1 MFGRSVLLH
10 AVLLA
15 AVACCAEASASDRA
29 AAVATIAVVDE
40 RGDELSGTFDARSD
54 DQALWLRREAGGIM
68 LAHSIS
74 WDRIASVTLD
84 GKSISTSELL
94 ARRIQLAST
103 AQPAVA
109 ESVAA
114 ANSWQAAPIVNEVS
128 YAMVANRPPRVRSL
142 ELLSAAMVNIDRD
155 VEPDAVAI
163 SLAPIGAHGI
173 PMAVR
178 GNLRATLVG
187 QRRPLNSGAIEF
199 GELERW
205 SQLVRAEDFVDGV
218 ATYDLPLRITRPEW
232 EFDLTPDALLTVE
245 LTAIGHGSFA
255 GSAPLV
261 IRRFNP
267 LRDQMQLFGG
277 SRFAPAE
284 MHGPPPLGRFGPE
297 QGRWQFWAR

>member
-1 MFGRSVLLH
+1 MFGRSVLLR
-10 AVLLA
+10 ALLLA
-15 AVACCAEASASDRA
+15 MVACCAEASANDRA
-29 AAVATIAVVDE
+29 ALAAVTVVDE
-40 RGDELSGTFDARSD
+40 RGDEMSGILDARSD
-54 DQALWLRREAGGIM
+54 EQALWLRREAGGIVF
-68 LAHSIS
+68 AHSIS
-74 WDRIASVTLD
+74 WDRIASITLD
-84 GKSISTSELL
+84 RRSISPSELL
-94 ARRIQLAST
+94 DRRVQLAST
-103 AQPAVA
+103 AQPAVV
-109 ESVAA
+109 ESAA
-114 ANSWQAAPIVNEVS
+114 APTSWQAAPIVNEVS
-128 YAMVANRPPRVRSL
+128 YATVANRPPRVRSL

-205 SQLVRAEDFVDGV
+205 SQPVRAEDFVDGV

-232 EFDLTPDALLTVE
+232 EFDLTPDALVTVE

-255 GSAPLV
+255 ASAPLV
-261 IRRFNP
+261 IRRFDP

-284 MHGPPPLGRFGPE
+284 VHRPPPLGRFGPE